1 MLHCGWCTSRDWY
14 GFLGGWFVGPC
25 CTTNNSMERIIR
37 KISSITLSSLLNVKS
52 ISLKIVNIIQNKLQ
66 SEHTY

>member
-1 MLHCGWCTSRDWY
+1 MLRCGWCTSRDWY

-37 KISSITLSSLLNVKS
+37 KISSITLLSLQGLRAGSSYEILS
-52 ISLKIVNIIQNKLQ
+52 ISNHIKCKK
-66 SEHTY
+66 Y